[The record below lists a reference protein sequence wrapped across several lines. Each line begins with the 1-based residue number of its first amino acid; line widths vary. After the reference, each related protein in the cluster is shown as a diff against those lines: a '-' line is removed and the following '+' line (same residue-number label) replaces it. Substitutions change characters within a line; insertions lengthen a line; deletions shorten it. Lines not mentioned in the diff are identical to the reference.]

1 MVGVASGGN
10 TLTLYKDGVLITT
23 VSAGYTIDFAGEF
36 EIGIWS
42 SENKLNGQLANI
54 RVYNYALTPNQV
66 ADNFNQKASTFG
78 KTKVVGELQAYIN
91 RTVAAGA
98 TVEAHSALLNTL
110 TELENK

>member
-1 MVGVASGGN
+1 MPINQAWIGTNDTGTEDN
-10 TLTLYKDGVLITT
+10 EYQ
-23 VSAGYTIDFAGEF
+23 FA
-36 EIGIWS
+36 
-42 SENKLNGQLANI
+42 NVRL
-54 RVYNYALTPNQV
+54 YNYALTAEQV

>member
-1 MVGVASGGN
+1 MQNSFTNAW
-10 TLTLYKDGVLITT
+10 T
-23 VSAGYTIDFAGEF
+23 VSTNTSPLRIGYAPSD
-36 EIGIWS
+36 
-42 SENKLNGQLANI
+42 GQQWLYGQVSNP
-54 RVYNYALTPNQV
+54 RVYNYALTAEQV

-78 KTKVVGELQAYIN
+78 KTNVTGELQAYIN